1 MPIYTYECPNGHR
14 VETQRRIADRRDP
27 LECDDCGENATIT
40 ITPVN
45 FENVMGAADFPG
57 YHCPVT
63 GGFVDSRVKRKEI
76 MKRHGLEEAG
86 DDSPARRKRLEKFN
100 AQQGSQA

>member
-1 MPIYTYECPNGHR
+1 MPIYTYECKDGHR
-14 VETQRRIADRRDP
+14 VELQKRIADRHNAP
-27 LECDDCGENATIT
+27 ACECGEETKLV

-63 GGFVDSRVKRKEI
+63 GGWVDSRVKRKEI
-76 MKRHGLEEAG
+76 MKRHNLQEAG

-100 AQQGSQA
+100 KMQGSAQ